1 MAGPTGSPV
10 AEVSDQD
17 FRDILDATRQFVRTA
32 VVPREL
38 EIMTENR
45 VPDDIRISAHG
56 KEVVQA
62 NCIRCHETAVE
73 MIDQKRWCWDCHR
86 RTMHR
91 HVGVPFTR

>member
-45 VPDDIRISAHG
+45 VPDDIRDQAKNMGLFGYAIPQEWG
-56 KEVVQA
+56 GLGLDLVQD
-62 NCIRCHETAVE
+62 VE
-73 MIDQKRWCWDCHR
+73 MAMELGYTTLAVLSLIHI
-86 RTMHR
+86 
-91 HVGVPFTR
+91 